1 MTVIQ
6 PRKMDAVFFD
16 FEGTLV
22 DFQWNLEAAVNE
34 TLTALGLA
42 GFSKDLYGPNPGY
55 AHIYNHTIRLASQEG
70 SEKEAAQRNLVDA
83 IYDRYDTDA
92 LTRWQLYM
100 DTTEVLSLLKQKNYR
115 LGLISN
121 VGNVA
126 LTAALRKLNIQRFMD
141 VVVSRN
147 EMSLIKP
154 DPEGLLSAA
163 QKLGLT
169 PERIVFVGDSRNDV
183 AAAHAAGMQSCYLV
197 GGEDTPEKLNA
208 FSPHSTITA
217 LGQLP
222 ELLEADISN

>member
-1 MTVIQ
+1 
-6 PRKMDAVFFD
+6 MDAVFFD

-22 DFQWNLEAAVNE
+22 DFQWNLEAAVDE

-42 GFSKDLYGPNPGY
+42 GFSRDLYGPNPGY

-83 IYDRYDTDA
+83 IYDRYDLDA
-92 LTRWQLYM
+92 LTRWQLYA
-100 DTTEVLSLLKQKNYR
+100 DTAAVLSLLKQRSYR
-115 LGLISN
+115 IGLISN

-126 LTAALRKLNIQRFMD
+126 LTAALGKLNIQRFMD
-141 VVVSRN
+141 VVISRN

-163 QKLGLT
+163 RKLGLT
-169 PERIVFVGDSRNDV
+169 PERIIFVGDSRNDV

-197 GGEDTPEKLNA
+197 GGEDTPEKLSA

-222 ELLEADISN
+222 ELLEAGISN

>member
-34 TLTALGLA
+34 TLTALGLS
-42 GFSKDLYGPNPGY
+42 GFSRDLYGQNPGY
-55 AHIYNHTIRLASQEG
+55 AHIYNHTLRLASQEG
-70 SEKEAAQRNLVDA
+70 VEKEAAQRNLVDA

-92 LTRWQLYM
+92 LTRWQLYT
-100 DTTEVLSLLKQKNYR
+100 DTTAVLSLLKQKNYR
-115 LGLISN
+115 IGLISN
-121 VGNVA
+121 VGNAA

-141 VVVSRN
+141 VVISRN

-163 QKLGLT
+163 HKLGLT

-197 GGEDTPEKLNA
+197 GGEDTPEKLSA